1 MLRVPCIS
9 ILLSLDLV
17 WMLGNAQ
24 RGSGEGRRLAM
35 AGSRAD
41 SPGAYFSTIILALA
55 ATASAQ
61 YAVSNGTS
69 SADAA
74 VSSAVA
80 GASSI
85 AVAPYPSSASGA
97 VATAAPYPSAAGT
110 VSVKPSG
117 TGAVKPTGS
126 SSAPF
131 EGAGNQL
138 TGSALGLIVAG
149 GVALML

>member
-1 MLRVPCIS
+1 M
-9 ILLSLDLV
+9 
-17 WMLGNAQ
+17 Q
-24 RGSGEGRRLAM
+24 
-35 AGSRAD
+35 
-41 SPGAYFSTIILALA
+41 FSTVILALA

-69 SADAA
+69 SAVAA
-74 VSSAVA
+74 
-80 GASSI
+80 ASS
-85 AVAPYPSSASGA
+85 AVAPYPSSASSAA
-97 VATAAPYPSAAGT
+97 VAPYPSASGT

-117 TGAVKPTGS
+117 TGAVKPTS
-126 SSAPF
+126 SSTAPF